1 MEMKNRCAWVNVSDP
16 LMTSYHDLEWGKP
29 VHDDSVLLEFI
40 ILEGAQAG
48 LNWRTVLLKRENYR
62 AAFDSFDPVKI
73 ADYDVTK
80 IKELMTNPGII
91 RNELKI
97 RSAINNAM
105 AFLKVQR
112 EFGSFDSFLWNTDR
126 RFPIVN
132 GWKES
137 GDIPSRSVES
147 DKISRDLES
156 RGFTFV
162 GTKIVYSFMQA
173 VGLVNDHTIDC
184 FRYSELTR

>member
-1 MEMKNRCAWVNVSDP
+1 MQMKNRCAWVNVSDP

-112 EFGSFDSFLWNTDR
+112 EFGSFDSFLWNIDR